1 MVCVFIHRHGLI
13 AAHRQYIDIR
23 ATNIKIGKKVP
34 RDRVKNDTNVGGA
47 AARAK
52 KKTIIIDACV
62 YGYCAITMGTFG
74 LVLRLY
80 ISLDWSGQHF
90 EP

>member
-52 KKTIIIDACV
+52 KNHYNRCLRLRLLCNH
-62 YGYCAITMGTFG
+62 YGYVWLGFE
-74 LVLRLY
+74 VVHKLRLV
-80 ISLDWSGQHF
+80 WATF
-90 EP
+90 